1 MTLLLS
7 YSLFAVFAT
16 IANIVSQDL
25 FLRFYSGPFAL
36 VLSIGVGTG
45 VGLVT
50 KYLLDK
56 RYIFRYRTSGM
67 GHESKIF
74 MLYTVMGI
82 FTTAVFW
89 AFEFG
94 FHFIFDDKM
103 MRYLGGVI
111 GLGIGYWIKYQLDKR
126 YVFISKEAKC

>member
-56 RYIFRYRTSGM
+56 RYIFRYRTSGI

>member
-1 MTLLLS
+1 MNLLVS
-7 YSLFAVFAT
+7 YSLFAIVAT
-16 IANIVSQDL
+16 IANIASQDL
-25 FLRFYSGPFAL
+25 FLRAYSGPFAL
-36 VLSIGVGTG
+36 VLSVGVGTA

-67 GHESKIF
+67 GHESKVF
-74 MLYTVMGI
+74 MLYTMMG
-82 FTTAVFW
+82 FLTTAVFW

-103 MRYLGGVI
+103 MRYLGGII
-111 GLGIGYWIKYQLDKR
+111 GLGIGYWIKYQLDKK

>member
-1 MTLLLS
+1 MNLLLS
-7 YSLFAVFAT
+7 YSLLAVLAT
-16 IANIVSQDL
+16 IANIASQDL
-25 FLRFYSGPFAL
+25 FLRVYSGPFAL
-36 VLSIGVGTG
+36 ILSVGAGTA

-56 RYIFRYRTSGM
+56 RYIFRYRTSGI

-74 MLYTVMGI
+74 MLYAVMGI

-89 AFEFG
+89 VFEFG

-103 MRYLGGVI
+103 MRYLGGII
-111 GLGIGYWIKYQLDKR
+111 GLGVGYWIKYQLDKK
-126 YVFISKEAKC
+126 YVFISKEAEC

>member
-7 YSLFAVFAT
+7 YSLFAVLAT
-16 IANIVSQDL
+16 IANIASQDL
-25 FLRFYSGPFAL
+25 FLRVYAGPFAL
-36 VLSIGVGTG
+36 FLSIGIGTA

-67 GHESKIF
+67 AHESKIF
-74 MLYTVMGI
+74 MLYTMMGI
-82 FTTAVFW
+82 FTTVIFW

-94 FHFIFDDKM
+94 FHFIFDDKI
-103 MRYLGGVI
+103 MRYLGGII
-111 GLGIGYWIKYQLDKR
+111 GLALGYWIKYQLDKK
-126 YVFISKEAKC
+126 YVFITKEIKC

>member
-1 MTLLLS
+1 MNLLLS
-7 YSLFAVFAT
+7 YSLLAVLAT
-16 IANIVSQDL
+16 IANIASQDL
-25 FLRFYSGPFAL
+25 FLRVYSGPFAL
-36 VLSIGVGTG
+36 ILSVGAGTA

-103 MRYLGGVI
+103 MRYLGGII
-111 GLGIGYWIKYQLDKR
+111 GLGVGYWIKYQLDKK
-126 YVFISKEAKC
+126 YVFISKEAEC